1 MDIDR
6 VVLQESQLM
15 MVWMICIIGLL
26 FVFFFFLFIAQ

>member
-26 FVFFFFLFIAQ
+26 FVFFFLFIAQ